1 MENSFI
7 NNETSSAPISS
18 WLPPSQP
25 PFRPSRCGDNRPKLC
40 LGRFDS
46 RNAMTPR
53 RNLPQDRTENGGEGA
68 NKEKVLRDDN
78 DRCADVFMTS
88 ATASKKQSSRER
100 P

>member
-1 MENSFI
+1 MKLPLLHFI
-7 NNETSSAPISS
+7 LALTLS
-18 WLPPSQP
+18 
-25 PFRPSRCGDNRPKLC
+25 PSRCGDNRPKLC

-88 ATASKKQSSRER
+88 ARSSALI
-100 P
+100 

>member
-1 MENSFI
+1 MK
-7 NNETSSAPISS
+7 
-18 WLPPSQP
+18 LPLLHFHLGSQP
-25 PFRPSRCGDNRPKLC
+25 LSPSRCGDNRPKLC

-53 RNLPQDRTENGGEGA
+53 RNLPQDRTRRDGGA

-88 ATASKKQSSRER
+88 ATLQARSRAER
-100 P
+100 ALDLNVGP

>member
-1 MENSFI
+1 MKLPLLCSIFI
-7 NNETSSAPISS
+7 LALTLS
-18 WLPPSQP
+18 
-25 PFRPSRCGDNRPKLC
+25 PSRCGDNRPKLC

-53 RNLPQDRTENGGEGA
+53 RNLPEDRTDGEGA

-88 ATASKKQSSRER
+88 AAST
-100 P
+100 